1 MGVVVVVGISLE
13 TTIAAHV
20 AISVSEVGAI
30 NELLLGERKKLTSGN
45 EVGTLDGT
53 SGGESPAG
61 TALTLILDRGDGTS
75 LNPVDGV
82 GVALLEDLVLSGD
95 ALALDISEHV
105 LVLSSV
111 PVRELVVASLP
122 GLLGGVDLLNEVVG
136 EVEVLES
143 SEEVLN
149 IDVLSAELGNPL
161 KVVISDWLHTEIKF

>member
-1 MGVVVVVGISLE
+1 MVALYDKAVYHLPITFPVVSDVIHPMV
-13 TTIAAHV
+13 
-20 AISVSEVGAI
+20 
-30 NELLLGERKKLTSGN
+30 
-45 EVGTLDGT
+45 
-53 SGGESPAG
+53 
-61 TALTLILDRGDGTS
+61 
-75 LNPVDGV
+75 
-82 GVALLEDLVLSGD
+82 LLEDLVLSGD